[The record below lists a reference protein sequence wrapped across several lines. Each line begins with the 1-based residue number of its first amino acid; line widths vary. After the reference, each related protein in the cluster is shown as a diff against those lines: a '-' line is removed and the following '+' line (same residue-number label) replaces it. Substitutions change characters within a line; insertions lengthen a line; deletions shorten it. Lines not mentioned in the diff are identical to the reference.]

1 MKQENTVHSQ
11 DKLTEIVS
19 KEKQTLGLLDKDFK
33 SPILNAFKELK
44 ENRRMMYE
52 QIDSISR
59 ERNSKMESEILEL
72 KNNRIEKL
80 TRAFS

>member
-1 MKQENTVHSQ
+1 
-11 DKLTEIVS
+11 
-19 KEKQTLGLLDKDFK
+19 
-33 SPILNAFKELK
+33 
-44 ENRRMMYE
+44 MMYE

-80 TRAFS
+80 TRAFSQQILASRRVSEREDQPVKLSIPRKGKEKE